1 MMSGSVEIVL
11 KIVPVILLIAL
22 GVFFEKRNF
31 ISKEAIGGIK
41 KIVMNLS
48 LPSLLFLTLLRSE
61 MKPEYFLISSVVF
74 AACAAGLSL
83 GFLFKRL
90 QRSQNQFYPSVFS
103 SFVTGL
109 VGYSLFISAFG
120 SEHLYKLAILDIGN
134 LLFIFIVLMNF
145 LQRVSCE
152 FSGMKKLR
160 LKDQLLGMSRSPIL
174 IASFLG
180 ILASLSGSSSIIQT
194 VPATSAL
201 ISVLTL
207 LANSAVPMTLLVIGY
222 DLHFDLR
229 NFVKPAT
236 AVVLRLTMML
246 AFAYILNTF
255 VLDRLMGLDHMFQ
268 MALYTMFIL
277 PPTFIIPV
285 YIQGDC
291 EEKSFILNF
300 FSIHLVFTII
310 AFVILV
316 AFMG

>member
-1 MMSGSVEIVL
+1 MSSVEIVF

-22 GVFFEKRNF
+22 GVLFEKRNF
-31 ISKEAIGGIK
+31 ISKEAIGGVK
-41 KIVMNLS
+41 KIVMNIS

-61 MKPEYFLISSVVF
+61 LKPEYFVISSVVF

-83 GFLFKRL
+83 GFLFKKL

-109 VGYSLFISAFG
+109 VGYSLFIAAFG
-120 SEHLYKLAILDIGN
+120 SEELYKLAILDIGN

-152 FSGMKKLR
+152 FSGMKKLS
-160 LKDQLLGMSRSPIL
+160 LKDQLLGMLRSPIL
-174 IASFLG
+174 IGAFLG
-180 ILASLSGSSSIIQT
+180 ILASLSGAAPLIDA

-201 ISVLTL
+201 VSALTL
-207 LANSAVPMTLLVIGY
+207 LANSAVPMTLLIIGY
-222 DLHFDLR
+222 DLHFDIK

-236 AVVLRLTMML
+236 AVILRLTMML
-246 AFAYILNTF
+246 AFAYVLNT
-255 VLDRLMGLDHMFQ
+255 VVIDGLMGLDHMFQ

-277 PPTFIIPV
+277 PPTFLIPV

-300 FSIHLVFTII
+300 FSIHLVLTII

-316 AFMG
+316 AFIG

>member
-1 MMSGSVEIVL
+1 MMNGSTTIVF
-11 KIVPVILLIAL
+11 KILPVVLLIAL
-22 GVFFEKRNF
+22 GVVFEKKNF

-41 KIVMNLS
+41 KIVMNVS
-48 LPSLLFLTLLRSE
+48 LPSLLFLTLLGSE
-61 MKPEYFLISSVVF
+61 VKPEHFVISAVVF

-120 SEHLYKLAILDIGN
+120 QEHLYKLAILDIGN
-134 LLFIFIVLMNF
+134 LLFIFMVLMNF

-152 FSGMKKLR
+152 YSGVKRLS
-160 LKDQLLGMSRSPIL
+160 LKDQLKGMSKSPIL
-174 IASFLG
+174 IGAFLG
-180 ILASLSGSSSIIQT
+180 ILASLSGAAPLVSA
-194 VPATSAL
+194 VPAASAL
-201 ISVLTL
+201 VSFLTL
-207 LANSAVPMTLLVIGY
+207 LANSAVPMTLIVIGY
-222 DLHFDLR
+222 DLHFDIR

-236 AVVLRLTMML
+236 AVILRLTMML
-246 AFAYILNTF
+246 AFAYMLNTI
-255 VLDRLMGLDHMFQ
+255 VIEGLLGLDHMFQ

-300 FSIHLVFTII
+300 FTIHLVFTII

-316 AFMG
+316 AFWG